1 MFLKMLFII
10 NKVNVKVPDLIT
22 LVNIVYWSKFHLG
35 MAIESSM
42 WSLVSWNRVECDTST
57 FRSNISIKMI

>member
-42 WSLVSWNRVECDTST
+42 WSL
-57 FRSNISIKMI
+57 

>member
-1 MFLKMLFII
+1 MLFII

-22 LVNIVYWSKFHLG
+22 LVNIAYCSIFHLG

-42 WSLVSWNRVECDTST
+42 WSL
-57 FRSNISIKMI
+57 

>member
-1 MFLKMLFII
+1 MFLKMLFTI

-22 LVNIVYWSKFHLG
+22 LVNIVYCSKFHLG

-42 WSLVSWNRVECDTST
+42 WSL
-57 FRSNISIKMI
+57 